1 MSDRPMTRRERR
13 EAERAIERTQGS
25 LPAIEEPLRGDE
37 ADDPGESLTSQ
48 AALAEAPTPE
58 VASSSNSMEGKASGI
73 AEGERPASIP
83 PGSRGMDVWRAWE
96 VGARR
101 AAARASRTITGTVGR
116 VVVAGVLAI
125 VTIAAPLSIRYNAA
139 AANARMV
146 ASTSTAIADQSQTGG
161 QSVAAAVLGSDAD
174 FGGGDSELS
183 NVPDAA
189 TLAKIREAYQLAL
202 TCNVQA
208 GGASG
213 EASAFARTA
222 EVVNPMVEG
231 TYTVSSPFGYRIH
244 PTLGYLKLHAG
255 SDYAAAVGTPIYSI
269 AEGTVVE
276 AGISDDTGTV
286 TIEHQIGGQTWY
298 SRYLHMYEDGI
309 YVKVGDKVS
318 AGQLI
323 AGVGN
328 TGRSTGAHL
337 HFEMRTANDYN
348 DSSAVDPRTW
358 LSDHNSVELTQTCS

>member
-1 MSDRPMTRRERR
+1 MTRRERR

-25 LPAIEEPLRGDE
+25 LPAIEEAILG
-37 ADDPGESLTSQ
+37 
-48 AALAEAPTPE
+48 AEAPEAAAAAADAATTE
-58 VASSSNSMEGKASGI
+58 AASSSESIGRATSGA

-139 AANARMV
+139 AANAQMN

-174 FGGGDSELS
+174 FTEGDSELS
-183 NVPDAA
+183 NVLDAA

-222 EVVNPMVEG
+222 EVVNPMVQG

-255 SDYAAAVGTPIYSI
+255 SDYAAAVGTPIYAI

-276 AGISDDTGTV
+276 AGMSDDTGTV
-286 TIEHQIGGQTWY
+286 TIEHHIGGQTWY

-309 YVKVGDKVS
+309 YVKVGDQVS

-348 DSSAVDPRTW
+348 DSSAVDPSSW